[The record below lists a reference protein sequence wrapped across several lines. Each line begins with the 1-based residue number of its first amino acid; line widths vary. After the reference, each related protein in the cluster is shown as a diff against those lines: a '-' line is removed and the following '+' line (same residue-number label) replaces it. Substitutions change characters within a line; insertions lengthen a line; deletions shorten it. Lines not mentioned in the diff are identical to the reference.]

1 MPIQVTN
8 TTPGWTTG
16 EYGIGGLEDT
26 FYYEPSYTAGGTPAG
41 GCSWNLTYDSPPY
54 WYYDGGTITN
64 NQYEVLSGPILRN
77 EAAIGSVYQ
86 SASEQV
92 PGSERKLA
100 GFAAIAAW
108 NPSVYTSP
116 PNLIGAIYFASDSCY
131 SGDAEYGYAHYNYY
145 DPPVN
150 QFYFYNYSNCS
161 APSGQPDSFSC
172 YLSQN
177 QTQAQAQCS
186 AAVNLPTLA
195 PNSKGTDWYFWYA
208 YIDRNPPPPDGNGHW
223 VFKAGLI
230 DPYSAAS
237 TWSCTGDPLGVPT
250 FQVSTCPQISSV
262 SYQCDTAFPIAQLY
276 GALGSVTA
284 GISNVSNTPPSGR
297 VNPMLQMRQLYIMQ
311 P

>member
-1 MPIQVTN
+1 M
-8 TTPGWTTG
+8 
-16 EYGIGGLEDT
+16 
-26 FYYEPSYTAGGTPAG
+26 
-41 GCSWNLTYDSPPY
+41 
-54 WYYDGGTITN
+54 
-64 NQYEVLSGPILRN
+64 
-77 EAAIGSVYQ
+77 
-86 SASEQV
+86 
-92 PGSERKLA
+92 
-100 GFAAIAAW
+100 
-108 NPSVYTSP
+108 
-116 PNLIGAIYFASDSCY
+116 IGAIYFASDSCY

-250 FQVSTCPQISSV
+250 FPVSTCPQISSV